1 MDNIEISDDD
11 HDADHLLST
20 IWYKNLDAAQVIEKL
35 QKKLKDT
42 ELMFF
47 K

>member
-1 MDNIEISDDD
+1 MNLEDISDED
-11 HDADHLLST
+11 HEADHLLST
-20 IWYKNLDAAQVIEKL
+20 IRYKNLDAAMVIEKL